1 MQFQL
6 IQQKLNIVDCFELFY
21 TDLKIIFLKD
31 LKLEMPKTSGLR
43 ENYNFV
49 LDDDL
54 GVGMQIYV

>member
-1 MQFQL
+1 
-6 IQQKLNIVDCFELFY
+6 VDCFELFY